1 MIHPDID
8 KIHLTQVNRK
18 LDFTAGDTVQVHYK
32 IREGNKER
40 IQVFEGL
47 VIAIQNEGVGK
58 SFIVRRVSFDVG
70 VERIFPLYSPNI
82 AEIKKVRSGRVRRAK
97 LYYLRE
103 KEGKKGRLKEIKR
116 EAKEDLIF
124 NKTQEIQKEKAA
136 KAAEETEA
144 RAE

>member
-18 LDFTAGDTVQVHYK
+18 LDFTTGDTVQVHYK

-103 KEGKKGRLKEIKR
+103 KEGKQGRLKEIKR

-124 NKTQEIQKEKAA
+124 NKAQEIQREEAA
-136 KAAEETEA
+136 KAAEKTESS
-144 RAE
+144 AE

>member
-8 KIHLTQVNRK
+8 KVHLTQVNRK
-18 LDFTAGDTVQVHYK
+18 LDFTTGDTVQVHYK

-47 VIAIQNEGVGK
+47 VIAIQNEGVG
-58 SFIVRRVSFDVG
+58 
-70 VERIFPLYSPNI
+70 RIFPLYSPNI

-103 KEGKKGRLKEIKR
+103 KEGKQGRLKEIKR

-124 NKTQEIQKEKAA
+124 NKAQEIQKKEAA
-136 KAAEETEA
+136 KVAEEETEA
-144 RAE
+144 LAE